1 MLSINVNNIIN
12 NEYKKLLKK
21 GIQNIDY
28 GNGASLEDNLL
39 LNKSELE
46 TIRKINN
53 YAYTTYSTNN
63 IDKTYSIDLFILNN
77 YSKIL
82 IDKLRFK
89 NFWFMTKEYGNDN
102 IIIEINK
109 ELNNSTYKHY
119 IDINE
124 DNKDLY
130 DTKYWNI
137 IKKDNNIITLE
148 RDADIYFLSD
158 DTIESFKESS
168 FNDDYF
174 IKELAFNY
182 HSIDNDINYN
192 LLTKNISYF
201 IIEDPAIGRKT
212 LYDELL
218 IILEEICI

>member
-1 MLSINVNNIIN
+1 MDQ
-12 NEYKKLLKK
+12 YKKLLKK
-21 GIQNIDY
+21 GIQNIDC

-39 LNKSELE
+39 SNKSELD

-53 YAYTTYSTNN
+53 FVYTTYSTNDG
-63 IDKTYSIDLFILNN
+63 DKTYSIDLFILNN
-77 YSKIL
+77 YTKML

-130 DTKYWNI
+130 DSKYWNI

-148 RDADIYFLSD
+148 RDTDIYFLSD
-158 DTIESFKESS
+158 TTIESFKKSS
-168 FNDDYF
+168 FNDDSF

-182 HSIDNDINYN
+182 HSIDNNIDYN
-192 LLTKNISYF
+192 LLAKNVSYF
-201 IIEDPAIGRKT
+201 IIEDPTIGRET
-212 LYDELL
+212 LYDELF

>member
-1 MLSINVNNIIN
+1 MLSININNEIN
-12 NEYKKLLKK
+12 NEYNKLLKK
-21 GIQNIDY
+21 GIQNIDC
-28 GNGASLEDNLL
+28 GNEASLEDNLL

-46 TIRKINN
+46 TIRKINS
-53 YAYTTYSTNN
+53 YVYTTYSTNI

-77 YSKIL
+77 YTKIL

-109 ELNNSTYKHY
+109 ELNNSTYKHS
-119 IDINE
+119 IDIKE

-130 DTKYWNI
+130 DSKYWNI

-158 DTIESFKESS
+158 NTINSFKKSS

-174 IKELAFNY
+174 IKELEFNY
-182 HSIDNDINYN
+182 YNIDNKIDYN
-192 LLTKNISYF
+192 LLSKNISYF
-201 IIEDPAIGRKT
+201 IIEDPIIGREK

>member
-39 LNKSELE
+39 LNKSELD

-53 YAYTTYSTNN
+53 YVYTTYSTNN
-63 IDKTYSIDLFILNN
+63 IDKTYTIDLFILNN

-109 ELNNSTYKHY
+109 ELNNSKYKHY
-119 IDINE
+119 IDINQ
-124 DNKDLY
+124 DNEDLY
-130 DTKYWNI
+130 DSKYWNI

-168 FNDDYF
+168 FNDDSF

-182 HSIDNDINYN
+182 HSIDNNIDYN
-192 LLTKNISYF
+192 LLSRNISYF
-201 IIEDPAIGRKT
+201 IIEDPIIERKS

>member
-1 MLSINVNNIIN
+1 MDQ
-12 NEYKKLLKK
+12 YKKLLKK
-21 GIQNIDY
+21 GIQNIDC
-28 GNGASLEDNLL
+28 GNGASLEDHLL
-39 LNKSELE
+39 SNKSELE

-53 YAYTTYSTNN
+53 FVYTTYSTNDG
-63 IDKTYSIDLFILNN
+63 DKTYSIDLFILNN

-82 IDKLRFK
+82 IDKLRSK

-109 ELNNSTYKHY
+109 ELNNSTYKEY
-119 IDINE
+119 RNI
-124 DNKDLY
+124 NKDKRDFY
-130 DTKYWNI
+130 PIKYYKE
-137 IKKDNNIITLE
+137 IKRDNNIITLE

-158 DTIESFKESS
+158 NSIESFKKSS

-174 IKELAFNY
+174 IKELEFNY
-182 HSIDNDINYN
+182 HNIDNKIDYI
-192 LLTKNISYF
+192 LLSKNISYF
-201 IIEDPAIGRKT
+201 IIEDQIIGRKT

>member
-1 MLSINVNNIIN
+1 MLSINVNNVIN

-39 LNKSELE
+39 LNKSELD

-53 YAYTTYSTNN
+53 YVYTTYSTNN

-109 ELNNSTYKHY
+109 ELNNSKYKHY
-119 IDINE
+119 IDINQ
-124 DNKDLY
+124 DNEDLY
-130 DTKYWNI
+130 DSKYWNI

-201 IIEDPAIGRKT
+201 IIEDPIIERKS

-218 IILEEICI
+218 LILEEICI

>member
-1 MLSINVNNIIN
+1 MNDFDTNNVIN

-21 GIQNIDY
+21 GIQNIDC
-28 GNGASLEDNLL
+28 GNEASLEDNLL

-53 YAYTTYSTNN
+53 YAYTTYSTNI

-89 NFWFMTKEYGNDN
+89 NFWFMTKEYGNNN
-102 IIIEINK
+102 IIIDINK

-119 IDINE
+119 ININQ
-124 DNKDLY
+124 DNEDLY
-130 DTKYWNI
+130 DSKYWNI

-158 DTIESFKESS
+158 NTIESFKESS
-168 FNDDYF
+168 FNDDSF
-174 IKELAFNY
+174 IKELSFNY
-182 HSIDNDINYN
+182 HSIDNNIDYN

-201 IIEDPAIGRKT
+201 IIEDPIIERKS
-212 LYDELL
+212 LYDELV

>member
-1 MLSINVNNIIN
+1 MIHFNVNNVIN
-12 NEYKKLLKK
+12 DEYKKLLKK
-21 GIQNIDY
+21 GIQNIDC
-28 GNGASLEDNLL
+28 GNEASLEDNLL
-39 LNKSELE
+39 SNKSELE
-46 TIRKINN
+46 TIRKINS
-53 YAYTTYSTNN
+53 YVYTTYSTNN

-89 NFWFMTKEYGNDN
+89 NFWFMTKEYGNNN

-124 DNKDLY
+124 DKEDLY
-130 DTKYWNI
+130 DSKYWNI

-158 DTIESFKESS
+158 NTINSFKKSS

-174 IKELAFNY
+174 IKELEFNY
-182 HSIDNDINYN
+182 YNIDNKIDYN
-192 LLTKNISYF
+192 LLSKNISYF
-201 IIEDPAIGRKT
+201 IIEDPIIGREK

>member
-1 MLSINVNNIIN
+1 MTDFNVNDVIN

-21 GIQNIDY
+21 GIQNIDC
-28 GNGASLEDNLL
+28 GNRASLEDNLL
-39 LNKSELE
+39 SNKSELD

-53 YAYTTYSTNN
+53 FVYTTYSTNN
-63 IDKTYSIDLFILNN
+63 NDKTYSIDLFILNN

-82 IDKLRFK
+82 IDKLRSK
-89 NFWFMTKEYGNDN
+89 NLWFMTKEYGNDN

-109 ELNNSTYKHY
+109 DLNNNTYKDY
-119 IDINE
+119 RNINE
-124 DNKDLY
+124 NDKDLY
-130 DTKYWNI
+130 DTKYWKE

-158 DTIESFKESS
+158 NTIESFKKSS

-182 HSIDNDINYN
+182 HNIDNNIDYN
-192 LLTKNISYF
+192 LLTKNVSYF
-201 IIEDPAIGRKT
+201 IIEDPTIGRKT
-212 LYDELL
+212 LYHELL
-218 IILEEICI
+218 LILEEICI